1 MPAPSRILRH
11 LALAL
16 PLIATLGACSTW
28 SRRPAPTRPHEQFRT
43 GPVRVTRTDGST
55 IVLDRV
61 TIGADSVIGRDHA
74 RPHARV
80 AIPAS
85 DVRRVEARRVD
96 PLRTSAVL
104 ILSLGAV
111 VAVWAAFLVHTDAG
125 VY

>member
-1 MPAPSRILRH
+1 MPAPSRIPRH

-16 PLIATLGACSTW
+16 PLIAALAACGSW
-28 SRRPAPTRPHEQFRT
+28 SRRPVPTRAHEQFVT
-43 GPVRVTRTDGST
+43 GPVRVTRTDGPP
-55 IVLDRV
+55 IVLERV
-61 TIGADSVIGRDHA
+61 TIGADSVIGREHA

-85 DVRRVEARRVD
+85 DVRRVEARRAD
-96 PLRTSAVL
+96 PLRTSAVV

-111 VAVWAAFLVHTDAG
+111 VAVWAAFLVHTDAV